1 MWPTYILGPIFT
13 LLPRRWREK
22 IFPTT
27 PNRLA
32 RAATLS
38 GIFEAL
44 LALVALF
51 IWYSI
56 YVRLA
61 GDALAHSSAAPGG
74 ADERMGLFAYIW
86 FWLNPI
92 TWVVAY
98 FGLEGV
104 LRSVAALTA
113 GESYGTLPLFLAERL
128 YRLAARPSK
137 KPGLAPV
144 SDEITPGDAT
154 CDIKIASCRA
164 KPDWKYPFTI
174 RYGGAYF
181 QVIANIHLGAGPR
194 PYVYSLRRLPPGE
207 IARGLREYHPE
218 DALVAVQRLER
229 IEK

>member
-1 MWPTYILGPIFT
+1 MWATYILGPIFT

-22 IFPTT
+22 VFPTS

-44 LALVALF
+44 LAFVGLLL
-51 IWYSI
+51 WYSI

-61 GDALAHSSAAPGG
+61 GDALAHSSGGSGG
-74 ADERMGLFAYIW
+74 ADERVGLFAYVW

-92 TWVVAY
+92 TWMVAY

-104 LRSVAALTA
+104 LRSVAALSA
-113 GESYGTLPLFLAERL
+113 GESYGTLPLFLAEQL
-128 YRLAARPSK
+128 YQRAARPSK
-137 KPGLAPV
+137 KPELALV
-144 SDEITPGDAT
+144 SDEITTGDAI
-154 CDIKIASCRA
+154 CDMKIASCRA
-164 KPDWKYPFTI
+164 KADWKYPFTI

-181 QVIANIHLGAGPR
+181 QVVANVHLGAGPR
-194 PYVYSLRRLPPGE
+194 PYVYSLRRLPAGE

-218 DALVAVQRLER
+218 DVLVAVQRLER